1 MDPSLNGVPHQAIR
15 KPHGLTV
22 DTGKGK
28 MVHRSIAEFSPMTP
42 GKGIAVRFN
51 TQNRTGAESVKAQ
64 HLPVLSPS
72 NASMLS
78 GK

>member
-1 MDPSLNGVPHQAIR
+1 MDPSLNGVPHPAIR

-51 TQNRTGAESVKAQ
+51 T
-64 HLPVLSPS
+64 
-72 NASMLS
+72 
-78 GK
+78 